1 MPISAVDV
9 CKSGTLQLSGAKHQR
24 RCPMTLTVIEQIHKN
39 NLNILLLNSAPMTI
53 DMQRALVFALE
64 CIEDKEAQP

>member
-1 MPISAVDV
+1 
-9 CKSGTLQLSGAKHQR
+9 
-24 RCPMTLTVIEQIHKN
+24 MTLTDIEKIHKN

-64 CIEDKEAQP
+64 TIEDKEDAP